1 MYLHYTYYCHSTLTL
16 LLGVHLHSWEVNL
29 MILRANTAAFMQ
41 LSTYRS
47 LAAEL
52 SSVSGR
58 RKMTPPNQK
67 RLKGFHVNWRLGKL
81 LNSVIIQTYD
91 EERER
96 ERERAWL
103 CMIAYSDTWKERD
116 EWQMLQ
122 NLWN

>member
-1 MYLHYTYYCHSTLTL
+1 
-16 LLGVHLHSWEVNL
+16 

-96 ERERAWL
+96 ERES
-103 CMIAYSDTWKERD
+103 MIMYDCLQRHMER
-116 EWQMLQ
+116 ER
-122 NLWN
+122 

>member
-1 MYLHYTYYCHSTLTL
+1 
-16 LLGVHLHSWEVNL
+16 

-52 SSVSGR
+52 SSVSGG

-67 RLKGFHVNWRLGKL
+67 RLKGFDVNWRLGKL

-91 EERER
+91 EESAR
-96 ERERAWL
+96 ERERA
-103 CMIAYSDTWKERD
+103 
-116 EWQMLQ
+116 
-122 NLWN
+122 